1 MLGISI
7 GTTAASLPTFALTAG
22 MEGRCPL
29 CCHCLPSVECW
40 RSGDVCGN
48 DELVPSPSSHG
59 TVRPGPGVRVS
70 TTAFSVTAPQ
80 LPAAVCLHSTYVTRP
95 EI

>member
-1 MLGISI
+1 MLGFYRNH
-7 GTTAASLPTFALTAG
+7 TAASLPTLSLQGWRDAVLCVVTV
-22 MEGRCPL
+22 CP
-29 CCHCLPSVECW
+29 SAECW
-40 RSGDVCGN
+40 RGGDVCGN